1 MIRPLRDY
9 IVVEPLEERL
19 SEVIEVVRLGREG
32 KHARGRIVAV
42 GPQVKF
48 NDRLQPRVESDSR
61 VGDVIQFTDI
71 FKFPVI
77 MDRGEKR
84 LILQE
89 ADICGIEER
98 EEDHAAA

>member
-9 IVVEPLEERL
+9 IVVEPLEEKL
-19 SEVIEVVRLGREG
+19 SSVIEVVRLGREG

-48 NDRLQPRVESDSR
+48 DDHLHSRSETDSH

-77 MDRGEKR
+77 VDRGEKR